1 MSVLCVRWC
10 RHTSVYRST
19 SCRLLA
25 LTCAPYLC
33 GHAASEVP
41 RPWACS
47 RAESHGGGA
56 GQLISYVRNDAGCAS
71 GMTRPQVWRKR
82 TCPRTLVFLWPRAVA
97 GPVAATGADPGRM
110 LATETETP
118 RFTHRACASTASG
131 RLRVRGSAR
140 RPRTSGTATL
150 RCIHAVGTGL
160 LDLPSSLSALW
171 APHPPSDSP
180 SLEHHS
186 HPLAHIIQVE
196 PRTPDSA
203 TETKG
208 PRGAVPIKPS
218 EQARG
223 AEREPRLSVGFAS
236 A

>member
-1 MSVLCVRWC
+1 MN
-10 RHTSVYRST
+10 T
-19 SCRLLA
+19 LA
-25 LTCAPYLC
+25 
-33 GHAASEVP
+33 
-41 RPWACS
+41 
-47 RAESHGGGA
+47 
-56 GQLISYVRNDAGCAS
+56 
-71 GMTRPQVWRKR
+71 
-82 TCPRTLVFLWPRAVA
+82 LVFLWLGAVA

-118 RFTHRACASTASG
+118 RFTHRTCASTASG
-131 RLRVRGSAR
+131 KLRVRGSAR

-171 APHPPSDSP
+171 TPHPPSDSP
-180 SLEHHS
+180 SREHHS

-196 PRTPDSA
+196 PRTPDPA

-218 EQARG
+218 EQTRG